1 MNVSPG
7 TIDENLSRWLGTDV
21 VIEEVLSVRDDATRL
36 VSTQGRRYCHK
47 VAGHDAGSPRDVA
60 SLLRERDTLSAL
72 ALHGARI
79 APSSFAFQ
87 ERADGADLLVEW
99 TDGQSLGSMLRPVLA
114 EGADPSLIGRVWAAA
129 LDALAELHRT
139 NLVHGDIQP
148 GHLRFGQ
155 DDGQHLPVTVVDY
168 GCADQPGAGYDG
180 GLIHFMHPEVARV
193 VSTGVSTELV
203 PGVDLHA
210 LIASFLLVLTGQPLY
225 AFDPDEPPSTE
236 RRHWRLATVAEGTF
250 VNSPARADAAQEHT
264 QRLFDALQPRLG
276 DYALEDLRAV
286 LDSSRAAH

>member
-1 MNVSPG
+1 MDVSPG

-47 VAGHDAGSPRDVA
+47 VAGVDAASPRDVA

-79 APSSFAFQ
+79 APPSFAFQ

-99 TDGQSLGSMLRPVLA
+99 TDRQSLGAVLRPALV
-114 EGADPSLIGRVWAAA
+114 EGADPDLIGRVWSAA
-129 LDALAELHRT
+129 LDAMAELHRA

-148 GHLRFGQ
+148 GHLRFGH
-155 DDGQHLPVTVVDY
+155 DDGQHLDVTVVDY
-168 GCADQPGAGYDG
+168 GCTGQPGTGYDG

-193 VSTGVSTELV
+193 VSTGVSTDLV
-203 PGVDLHA
+203 PEVDLHA
-210 LIASFLLVLTGQPLY
+210 LIASFLLVLTGQPLF
-225 AFDPDEPPSTE
+225 AFDPDEPPSLE
-236 RRHWRLATVAEGTF
+236 RRHWRLAVVAEGAF
-250 VNSPARADAAQEHT
+250 VSAPARASAAQEHT
-264 QRLFDALQPRLG
+264 RRLFEALRPRLD
-276 DYALEDLRAV
+276 DYALGELRGA
-286 LDSSRAAH
+286 LT